1 MALPVASS
9 PHISITLTA
18 YQCLPYGSLHTILQD
33 ITMLKLHPKAVLT
46 ASLLAGHGLRK
57 GSLSLSGS
65 AAALLV
71 G

>member
-1 MALPVASS
+1 M
-9 PHISITLTA
+9 
-18 YQCLPYGSLHTILQD
+18 LQ
-33 ITMLKLHPKAVLT
+33 IHPKAVLT